1 MPDGRAIVWTR
12 DRRSR
17 PDRVRVVPRERH
29 RRLSVYASLDVD
41 ALRDR
46 YDGVRGV
53 TLSPGPGGDV
63 GLRVLVD
70 SAGWSAR
77 RKLPP
82 RVRRVPVEVAEH
94 VGGPV
99 AGARRERRRRSGA
112 SSRSG
117 GRDERNGRERARQTS
132 RERDQTKTA
141 AEEPPGCDTVCDE
154 HILPFFDPVPAGVQV
169 KGHHDGEATLDGT
182 LGLVAWNDDPE
193 DPYECFVTAHHVV
206 ALAEGNGAVGGESGD
221 SDDGATD
228 DSSGDAAATDFL
240 FQSGLDGDEPRAENV
255 GRYRAGSPLAPSGL
269 DVAKYEVTDNVAAA
283 TLESVADAQP
293 DLTGSWT
300 FAGLADA
307 TAKPDGSVPVTF
319 AGRSTCWA
327 ESRCTRTA
335 RDHALQYEAVVAPAL
350 ADTGDSGGP
359 WVDPDGKL
367 VCTMATGP
375 ACDGV
380 DDHHCSVAGP
390 VLDRL
395 GVALAPPG
403 D

>member
-1 MPDGRAIVWTR
+1 MRDDVPDGPAIVWTR
-12 DRRSR
+12 DRRGH

-53 TLSPGPGGDV
+53 TLSPGRGGDV

-94 VGGPV
+94 VGEPV
-99 AGARRERRRRSGA
+99 ALAGWGRSEESERGRRG
-112 SSRSG
+112 
-117 GRDERNGRERARQTS
+117 RARKRGHGTG
-132 RERDQTKTA
+132 RRGA
-141 AEEPPGCDTVCDE
+141 PEEPPGCDTVCDE

-221 SDDGATD
+221 SNDDGATD

-395 GVALAPPG
+395 GIALAPPG

>member
-1 MPDGRAIVWTR
+1 MPDGPAIVRTR
-12 DRRSR
+12 DRRGH

-29 RRLSVYASLDVD
+29 RRLSVYASLDVA

-77 RKLPP
+77 RKLPS

-94 VGGPV
+94 AGGPV
-99 AGARRERRRRSGA
+99 DLAGRRSEESERGRRERV
-112 SSRSG
+112 
-117 GRDERNGRERARQTS
+117 RQTS
-132 RERDQTKTA
+132 RERDQTKT
-141 AEEPPGCDTVCDE
+141 PGCDTVCDE

-206 ALAEGNGAVGGESGD
+206 ALEEGNGAVEDGSGGS
-221 SDDGATD
+221 ATD

-255 GRYRAGSPLAPSGL
+255 GRYRAGSPLAPDGL

-335 RDHALQYEAVVAPAL
+335 RDHALQYEAIVAPAL

-367 VCTMATGP
+367 VCTMSTGP
-375 ACDGV
+375 ACDGI
-380 DDHHCSVAGP
+380 DDHHGPVAGP
-390 VLDRL
+390 LLDRL
-395 GVALAPPG
+395 GVALATPG